1 MLLSIFGSPQKK
13 YKNIYIQK
21 KSKKIITLKKE
32 CQSSQKI
39 ARKWFEEIQKYKDGN
54 LILYIF
60 Y

>member
-1 MLLSIFGSPQKK
+1 LDPHKKK

-32 CQSSQKI
+32 CYSSHKI
-39 ARKWFEEIQKYKDGN
+39 ARKRFEEIQKYKDGN

>member
-1 MLLSIFGSPQKK
+1 LDPHKKK

-32 CQSSQKI
+32 CQSSHKI
-39 ARKWFEEIQKYKDGN
+39 TRKRFEEIQKYKDGN